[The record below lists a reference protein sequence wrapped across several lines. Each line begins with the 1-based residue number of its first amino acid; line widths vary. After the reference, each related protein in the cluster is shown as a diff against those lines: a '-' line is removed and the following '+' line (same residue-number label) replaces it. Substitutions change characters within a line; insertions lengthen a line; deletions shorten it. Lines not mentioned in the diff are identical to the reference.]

1 MTKDV
6 IDIISGIVTILVAI
20 GGALL
25 AIGIWAISDIPKFR
39 LQQIFWFPHTPAPDT
54 PFPIAIQFQI
64 FTGAVGSKVTTEIE
78 VESLHI
84 EQPGKPS
91 CSLTP
96 FTALALL
103 ELTDKKTTF
112 AARTKEFS
120 QIFLLEG
127 SGSVV
132 KHIGFHFDANQ
143 KFLPSQGEISM
154 KLIVNYTTYDPI
166 RQTLSLI
173 KLARSPV
180 RRRAAYIFSRSI
192 DPKQASELDQKM
204 TTIWPYWHVTMGEE
218 QSAA

>member
-6 IDIISGIVTILVAI
+6 IDIISGIVTILVGI

-25 AIGIWAISDIPKFR
+25 AIGIWAISGIPKFR
-39 LQQIFWFPHTPAPDT
+39 LQQIFWFPHTPPPDT
-54 PFPIAIQFQI
+54 PFPIALQFQI

-78 VESLHI
+78 VECLQI

-91 CSLTP
+91 CKLTP
-96 FTALALL
+96 FTALELL

-132 KHIGFHFDANQ
+132 KHIGFHFDEGQ
-143 KFLPSQGEISM
+143 KLFSSGEIAI
-154 KLIVNYTTYDPI
+154 KLTVSYTMYDPI

-173 KLARSPV
+173 KLARSPIH
-180 RRRAAYIFSRSI
+180 RRVIYVFVRSI
-192 DPKQASELDQKM
+192 DSKQAKELDQKI
-204 TTIWPYWHVTMGEE
+204 TTIWPYWQIEMREE
-218 QSAA
+218 G

>member
-6 IDIISGIVTILVAI
+6 VDIISGIITILVGI
-20 GGALL
+20 GSALL
-25 AIGIWAISDIPKFR
+25 AIGIWAISGMPKFR
-39 LQQIFWFPHTPAPDT
+39 LQQIFWFPHTPPSDT

-84 EQPGKPS
+84 EQPGKS
-91 CSLTP
+91 SYSLTP
-96 FTALALL
+96 FTSLELL

-132 KHIGFHFDANQ
+132 KHIGFHFDADQ
-143 KFLPSQGEISM
+143 KFHPSEGKIAI
-154 KLIVNYTTYDPI
+154 KLTVNYTTYDPI

-173 KLARSPV
+173 KLARSPI
-180 RRRAAYIFSRSI
+180 RRRATYVFVRSI
-192 DPKQASELDQKM
+192 DLKQANEMDQKM
-204 TTIWPYWHVTMGEE
+204 TTIWPYWYVEMREE

>member
-6 IDIISGIVTILVAI
+6 IDIISGVVTILVGI

-25 AIGIWAISDIPKFR
+25 AIGIWAISGIPKFR

-54 PFPIAIQFQI
+54 PFPIALQFQI
-64 FTGAVGSKVTTEIE
+64 FTGAAGSKVTTEIE
-78 VESLHI
+78 VERLQI
-84 EQPGKPS
+84 EQPGKSS

-96 FTALALL
+96 FTALELL
-103 ELTDKKTTF
+103 ELTDKKTAF

-132 KHIGFHFDANQ
+132 KHIGFHFDAGQ
-143 KFLPSQGEISM
+143 KFFPSEGEIAI
-154 KLIVNYTTYDPI
+154 KLTVSYTTYDPI

-173 KLARSPV
+173 KLARSPI
-180 RRRAAYIFSRSI
+180 RRRVIYVFVRSI
-192 DPKQASELDQKM
+192 DSKQANELDQKI
-204 TTIWPYWHVTMGEE
+204 TTIWPYWHVEMREE
-218 QSAA
+218 RQAA

>member
-6 IDIISGIVTILVAI
+6 IDIISGIVTILVGI
-20 GGALL
+20 GGTLL
-25 AIGIWAISDIPKFR
+25 AIGIWAISGIPKFR

-54 PFPIAIQFQI
+54 PFPIALQFQI
-64 FTGAVGSKVTTEIE
+64 FTGAAGSKVTTEIE
-78 VESLHI
+78 VECLQI

-91 CSLTP
+91 CKLTP
-96 FTALALL
+96 FTTLELL

-132 KHIGFHFDANQ
+132 KHIGFHFDAGQ
-143 KFLPSQGEISM
+143 KFFPSEGEIAI
-154 KLIVNYTTYDPI
+154 KLTVSYTTYDPI

-173 KLARSPV
+173 KLARSPI
-180 RRRAAYIFSRSI
+180 RRRVIYVFVRSI
-192 DPKQASELDQKM
+192 DSKQANELDQKI
-204 TTIWPYWHVTMGEE
+204 TTIWPYWHVEMREE
-218 QSAA
+218 RQAA